1 MHLSSASADFTRIAN
16 FAALPWQSC
25 FFIVSFLLNW
35 GARHPASAAQLSAPQ
50 FSKCNG
56 DDRSQ
61 RLKQG
66 GAVGAAASK
75 TRAPLKV
82 RSGCWEPQPGGTFPT
97 ALLRQGRFFCCLF
110 SAERSIQQSAP
121 TPVLERGRFACED
134 LQPEGCKRNR
144 RLGHISQS
152 DPAQSVR
159 RCKAGKRRI
168 VKGGKARLSALRFCR
183 AGWRTR
189 Q

>member
-1 MHLSSASADFTRIAN
+1 MHPSSPSAD
-16 FAALPWQSC
+16 LPERLYFQRLC
-25 FFIVSFLLNW
+25 FGRAVFVICSEPLLNR

-97 ALLRQGRFFCCLF
+97 ALLRQSRFCCRFPQNGAYNKAPPLRVWSGGALLVRF
-110 SAERSIQQSAP
+110 YSRKAVSGIGDWDISARAI
-121 TPVLERGRFACED
+121 
-134 LQPEGCKRNR
+134 
-144 RLGHISQS
+144 
-152 DPAQSVR
+152 
-159 RCKAGKRRI
+159 
-168 VKGGKARLSALRFCR
+168 RLSLSGGAKQGN
-183 AGWRTR
+183 AGL
-189 Q
+189 